1 MATDIAEVLANLLGF
16 YRFDDKIMIAVG
28 AGAPVAGGRV
38 PEGDRRDSDA
48 EALAALAERTGCS
61 ASRIFVLVEKD
72 FFAMTERADVVL
84 FEFCLHEIADSGGAL
99 AHAATLAPDIV
110 VIDHAPGTPWAH
122 AVDETEKV
130 AASWEAIEARGIRRM
145 ERFDVV
151 QRFASYEE
159 LFEKV
164 KGQGAEAIRR
174 VERWRGCADITI
186 PMAYRI
192 ALSWGGGT
200 SWPERA
206 PGGCGSGDCR
216 PVATVSRRA
225 CRAASGEP

>member
-28 AGAPVAGGRV
+28 AGGGQFAGYGRV
-38 PEGDRRDSDA
+38 ARKVIAVDSDA
-48 EALAALAERTGCS
+48 EALAALADRTRLLGIED
-61 ASRIFVLVEKD
+61 RFVLVEKD

-84 FEFCLHEIADSGGAL
+84 FEFCLHEIPDSGGAL

-130 AASWEAIEARGIRRM
+130 AASWEAIEARGVRQM
-145 ERFDVV
+145 ERFDAV

-174 VERWRGCADITI
+174 VERWRGGADITI

-192 ALSWGGGT
+192 ALLGG
-200 SWPERA
+200 R
-206 PGGCGSGDCR
+206 
-216 PVATVSRRA
+216 
-225 CRAASGEP
+225 